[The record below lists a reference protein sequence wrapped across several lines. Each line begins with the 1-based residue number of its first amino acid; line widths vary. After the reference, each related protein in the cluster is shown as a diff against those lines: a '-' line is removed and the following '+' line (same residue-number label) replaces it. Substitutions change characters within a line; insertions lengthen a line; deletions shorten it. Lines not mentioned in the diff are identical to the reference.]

1 MMNVEKV
8 DTGNIFSVAPDGKVQ
23 VFYSSE
29 ETNIRSLALDANGN
43 VLAGTEPSGRVLR
56 IPKAAAN
63 RRAFVLYETAK
74 KEITSLLLAANG
86 DLYVA
91 AVGDKSPVT
100 PGQARPVTQ
109 DATATSNFV
118 ISIGPAG

>member
-43 VLAGTEPSGRVLR
+43 VRAGTEPSGRVLR

-63 RRAFVLYETAK
+63 RHAFVLYETSK
-74 KEITSLLLAANG
+74 KEITSLLQAASG
-86 DLYVA
+86 DLYVS
-91 AVGDKSPVT
+91 AVGEKTAPSP
-100 PGQARPVTQ
+100 
-109 DATATSNFV
+109 
-118 ISIGPAG
+118 